1 MPTESADS
9 TRSDPAPSDPESL
22 GGQLVALRLALG
34 LSQTQVAQFLSR
46 PGEPPPVQRLQ
57 HWERNRRRPRTR
69 RELLTVAAELHK
81 LHPGVITLSQV
92 ERLVRAYQPR
102 LPLTAAER
110 AEFFPDTLSAHI
122 AASAAGSPVSAAAF
136 GPLAAP
142 AAPPDNHAGYS
153 PFIAGPPIT
162 DPRYF
167 FGRTRELTRLFN
179 LLRRRPLQNAAII
192 GDRHSGKTSL
202 LQYLTRITRT
212 PADQLR
218 AGQRTDWLDQPERY
232 RWIYVDFRDPQLGS
246 RQGLLGHLLSQLG
259 AEVPAVCTMARFSE
273 LARRHLGTPTVILL
287 DDIEVALQHYPEL
300 DYLFWEGLRALALNQ
315 VDGNLGFV
323 LTAREPFAQ
332 LTLHEVAGSPF
343 FTIFGYTTLLDALT
357 EAEARELIA
366 SSPIPF
372 PPADVEWIVTH
383 STRRPI
389 RLQILCRER
398 LLALELG
405 ETGSHWQAEGLR
417 QMALF

>member
-1 MPTESADS
+1 
-9 TRSDPAPSDPESL
+9 
-22 GGQLVALRLALG
+22 LVALRQALG

-46 PGEPPPVQRLQ
+46 PGEPPPIQRLQ

-81 LHPGVITLSQV
+81 LHPGAVTLAHV
-92 ERLVRAYQPR
+92 ERLVHTYQPR

-110 AEFFPDTLSAHI
+110 AEFFPDTLAGPTTRSAGP
-122 AASAAGSPVSAAAF
+122 SLVSAV
-136 GPLAAP
+136 P
-142 AAPPDNHAGYS
+142 APPVDPPGEPANDRAGHS

-202 LQYLTRITRT
+202 LHYLARITGT
-212 PADQLR
+212 PAAQLR
-218 AGQRTDWLDQPERY
+218 VGQRADWLDQPERY

-246 RQGLLGHLLSQLG
+246 RQGLLGYLLTQIG
-259 AEVPAVCTMARFSE
+259 VEVPAHCTMARFSD
-273 LARRHLGTPTVILL
+273 LARRHLSTPTVILL
-287 DDIEVALQHYPEL
+287 DDIEVALQHYSEL

-323 LTAREPFAQ
+323 LTARKPFAQ
-332 LTLHEVAGSPF
+332 LAQHEVAGSPF
-343 FTIFGYTTLLDALT
+343 FTIFGYTTALEALT
-357 EAEARELIA
+357 EPEAGELIA
-366 SSPIPF
+366 SSPVPF
-372 PPADVEWIVTH
+372 PPADVAWILTH
-383 STRRPI
+383 SARHPI

-405 ETGSHWQAEGLR
+405 EADAHWQAEGLR
-417 QMALF
+417 QLALF